1 MRGAPAAPYTVR
13 MKARG
18 FDPLRL
24 DVGAFAKEGGRLEG
38 DWPLPELA
46 RLADAAAPEA
56 PARDA
61 DTVRWQ
67 ARGESRAVHGGPAQA
82 WLHLEAGTKIAL
94 QCQRCLQPV
103 PMTLAARRSFLF
115 VPGEA
120 TAAELDAES
129 EDDVLALTRALD
141 LRALV
146 EDELL
151 LVLPLVPRHDRCPSP
166 LVASQEDGTPVEVP
180 PHPFAALA
188 SLKGRTRPN

>member
-1 MRGAPAAPYTVR
+1 

-24 DVGAFAKEGGRLEG
+24 DVGAFAKEAGRLEG

-46 RLADAAAPEA
+46 RLADSAAPEA
-56 PARDA
+56 PARETDR
-61 DTVRWQ
+61 VHWQ
-67 ARGESRAVHGGPAQA
+67 ARGESRSVRGEPAQV
-82 WLHLEAGTKIAL
+82 WLHLEAGAKIAL

-103 PMTLAARRSFLF
+103 RVPIAAQRSYLF
-115 VPGEA
+115 VPGENA
-120 TAAELDAES
+120 AAELDAES
-129 EDDVLALTRALD
+129 EDDVLALTRSLD
-141 LRALV
+141 LQALV

-151 LVLPLVPRHDRCPSP
+151 LILPLVPMHDRCPSP
-166 LVASQEDGTPVEVP
+166 LVAGQEDEAPLDAP